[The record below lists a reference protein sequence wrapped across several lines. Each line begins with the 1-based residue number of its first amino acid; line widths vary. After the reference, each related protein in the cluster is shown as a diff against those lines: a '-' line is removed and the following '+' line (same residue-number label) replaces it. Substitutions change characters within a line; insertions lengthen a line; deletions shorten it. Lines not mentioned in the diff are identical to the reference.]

1 MLSKEQI
8 ENNKQEFINLIKSI
22 TREFDKDKLIDW
34 LENKSDFFT
43 APASTKYH
51 RSYEGGLCDHS
62 LNVYYALRNLNCS
75 YMPEL
80 PVTEEEAKQGIHKYE
95 YDEDTLKIVGLLHDI
110 SKANYYEVFTRNVK
124 DNDGNWKQV
133 QDYRIRENRFVYG
146 NDEQN
151 TEFMVSTFIPLTI
164 DEKVA
169 LLHKSG
175 GKAFDSTQENI
186 PTIFNKYKLAA
197 LLHCADMLSCYIL
210 ENPDAERKS

>member
-8 ENNKQEFINLIKSI
+8 EKNKEEFISLIRSI
-22 TREFDKDKLIDW
+22 NREFDKEKLINW

-51 RSYEGGLCDHS
+51 CSYEGGLCEHS
-62 LNVYYALRNLNCS
+62 LNVYYALRNLNYG

-80 PVTEEEAKQGIHKYE
+80 TATSEEVEQGIHKYE

-110 SKANYYEVFTRNVK
+110 SKANYYEMFSRNVK
-124 DNDGNWKQV
+124 DKDGNWKQIL
-133 QDYRIRENRFVYG
+133 DYKIKEDRFIYG

-151 TEFMVSTFIPLTI
+151 TEFMVSTFIPLTV
-164 DEKVA
+164 DERVA

-186 PTIFNKYKLAA
+186 PTIFAKYQLAV

-210 ENPDAERKS
+210 ENE

>member
-8 ENNKQEFINLIKSI
+8 NKNKEEFISLINSI
-22 TREFDKDKLIDW
+22 NRKFDKEKLIDW

-51 RSYEGGLCDHS
+51 CGYEGGLCEHS
-62 LNVYYALRNLNCS
+62 LNVYYALKDLNYN
-75 YMPEL
+75 YMSEL
-80 PVTEEEAKQGIHKYE
+80 TVSEEEAKQGIHKYE
-95 YDEDTLKIVGLLHDI
+95 YNEDTIKIVGLLHDI
-110 SKANYYEVFTRNVK
+110 SKANYYEIYTRNVK
-124 DNDGNWKQV
+124 DKDGNWQQV
-133 QDYRIRENRFVYG
+133 QDYRIKENRFIYG

-151 TEFMVSTFIPLTI
+151 TEFMVSTFIPLTV
-164 DEKVA
+164 DERVA

-186 PTIFNKYKLAA
+186 PTIFAKYQLAA

-210 ENPDAERKS
+210 ENK